1 MAAIAGKIISGSFGS
16 ITVRQ
21 KQGANIEIGQLLT
34 AQTKQGKVLMQVFDL
49 LYGSQLSQQNLEMIS
64 GMKLESNNDLEIMEA
79 ETRNYTLA
87 FLKPLLLINGKDAKV
102 CKNLP
107 EFFSDV
113 TEIESSDTE
122 FLEEPPNP
130 LLLGKLRSGSKT
142 TGADIFI
149 DGQKA
154 FSHHIL
160 IAAQTGRGKSNLM
173 SCTIASALQND
184 YAGFLILDAH
194 DEYYGRSRHG
204 LKDVSEKT
212 AYYTPNNPPP
222 GTRTLTVNITKIKPS
237 HFNGVVQW
245 SEPQKEALYAYYRK
259 YGSKWIDAALTED
272 DGELKNLFSES
283 TISVIR
289 RRLTQILNL
298 ETANNTVSG
307 KGIFDTQAGSTTIS
321 DIADDIEN
329 AKAVIIDTS
338 SLSSQVELL
347 VGSAIASEI
356 FARYQ
361 NHKTTGRIDR
371 KPTASIIL
379 EEAPRVLGRDAL
391 EQGQNIF
398 SKIAR
403 EGRKFKVGIVAITQL
418 PSLIPREI
426 LANMATK
433 IILGIEMAPER
444 KAIIES
450 AAQDLSQ
457 DDRAIASLD
466 TGEAIVTSTFTKFA
480 VPIKAQLFETMA
492 GNKKTAGYT
501 QSFPG
506 LKS

>member
-1 MAAIAGKIISGSFGS
+1 MA
-16 ITVRQ
+16 
-21 KQGANIEIGQLLT
+21 
-34 AQTKQGKVLMQVFDL
+34 
-49 LYGSQLSQQNLEMIS
+49 S
-64 GMKLESNNDLEIMEA
+64 GMKLESNNDLEMMET
-79 ETRNYTLA
+79 EMRNYTLA
-87 FLKPLLLINGKDAKV
+87 FLKPLLLLNGKDAKV
-102 CKNLP
+102 CKSLP

-113 TEIESSDTE
+113 TEIESRDTE
-122 FLEEPPNP
+122 FLEKPENP

-142 TGADIFI
+142 SDADIFI

-173 SCTIASALQND
+173 SCIIASALQND

-194 DEYYGRSRHG
+194 DEYYGRNRHG
-204 LKDVSEKT
+204 LKDISEKT
-212 AYYTPNNPPP
+212 TYYTPNNPPP
-222 GTRTLTVNITKIKPS
+222 GTRTLTINITKIKPA

-245 SEPQKEALYAYYRK
+245 SEAQREALYAYYRK
-259 YGSKWIDAALTED
+259 YGSNWIEKTLTEED
-272 DGELKNLFSES
+272 EQLKKLFTEA
-283 TISVIR
+283 TTSVIR

-298 ETANNTVSG
+298 ETANNQIFG
-307 KGIFDTQAGSTTIS
+307 KGIFQTQAGSSTIS

-338 SLSSQVELL
+338 SLSSQVEIL

-361 NHKTTGRIDR
+361 SHKATGQLDR

-379 EEAPRVLGRDAL
+379 EEAPRVLGKDAL
-391 EQGQNIF
+391 EHGPNVF
-398 SKIAR
+398 SRIAR
-403 EGRKFKVGIVAITQL
+403 EGRKFKVGIIAITQL

-433 IILGIEMAPER
+433 IILGIEMAQER

-457 DDRAIASLD
+457 DERAIASLD
-466 TGEAIVTSTFTKFA
+466 AGEAIVTSTFTKFPI
-480 VPIKAQLFETMA
+480 PIKAQLFESLA
-492 GNKKTAGYT
+492 KKQNKTSYT
-501 QSFPG
+501 QAYPE
-506 LKS
+506 LKTN